1 MPFPVAEEYIIAAEN
16 ELQLIFP
23 QAFKNKMI
31 EENGGE
37 LFIADDYWQIFPFF
51 DESTP
56 KRKIRTC
63 NHIVRET
70 KLARTWDGFPDS
82 AIAFAQNDC
91 GDYLIFLPEPFNSNV
106 LSESVYVWFHETHQ
120 VEQITNP
127 LF

>member
-1 MPFPVAEEYIIAAEN
+1 MPFPIEEEYIVATEK

-23 QAFKNKMI
+23 QSFKNKMI

-37 LFIADDYWQIFPFF
+37 LFVVDHNWQIFPFF
-51 DESTP
+51 DQSTP
-56 KRKIRTC
+56 KRKMRTC

-70 KLARTWDGFPDS
+70 KLAQEWNGFPES
-82 AIAFAQNDC
+82 AIAFAQNGC
-91 GDYLIFLPEPFNSNV
+91 GDYLIFLPDPHNPNV
-106 LSESVYVWFHETHQ
+106 LAESIFVWFHETHQ